1 MVQAASHPHLHCILD
16 QCSTQGL
23 GDGLQTAEGGDR
35 TCGGSVGCRGASAED
50 TQPRVGWRQLPRG
63 AMPALNL
70 GHTDKGVWGSQ
81 NLKAGRMCSL
91 KGQPVVPYSWQSAK
105 QVTKDGDTQ
114 AMPRR
119 QELPQKGPCGLTK
132 QCGFTQNSSINNQRT
147 EH

>member
-1 MVQAASHPHLHCILD
+1 MGSKQPREETEHV
-16 QCSTQGL
+16 GVVL
-23 GDGLQTAEGGDR
+23 GAGALPRRTPSPEWGGDNFPE
-35 TCGGSVGCRGASAED
+35 G
-50 TQPRVGWRQLPRG
+50 P
-63 AMPALNL
+63 MPALNL